1 MGVPT
6 VTGRVAPVLVLVL
19 ALALALVLAACDA
32 SPPPPTA
39 PTDAAS
45 PNAAILPAPLATEP
59 PDLFDG
65 GAGEAG
71 ARPSP
76 ADSAGRPSLV
86 DASSPTPSPETML
99 PATPLPAEAIPF
111 AREVPGVTVDAAFR
125 WRDVPPPPRAPEVSI
140 EGLREAQKV
149 AGLTLKV
156 DLSEAG
162 RMRAELTGAAF
173 PLAPHT
179 ELRARSD
186 HYGNLLV
193 WPGATGYRVVPPG
206 ALRPVLGERRMDVTP
221 LTPSSPRPQGE
232 GRRLGIAVRKVELG
246 SSIATIRLELGKV
259 PESGE
264 GGALLC
270 RALVE
275 LGGVDPR
282 TSACQPGEVP
292 LSAAYSWQEGGGIT
306 FEVSAVTKRTDL
318 ASAAL
323 LTPPPGLIHLSSGLP
338 GVPRGIFLG
347 RETLTAFRTA
357 AITLPTPRDPQV
369 PGEGFVAV
377 NPSDRLMIFL
387 LDSVPVLWVPA
398 HGDQYVVGPH
408 RGRYLGQWRSFLGE
422 KVAPPQ
428 PVEIPGRFVH
438 GGPVDG
444 GAPLPPDP
452 SKPARPDGGPP

>member
-1 MGVPT
+1 
-6 VTGRVAPVLVLVL
+6 
-19 ALALALVLAACDA
+19 
-32 SPPPPTA
+32 
-39 PTDAAS
+39 
-45 PNAAILPAPLATEP
+45 
-59 PDLFDG
+59 
-65 GAGEAG
+65 
-71 ARPSP
+71 
-76 ADSAGRPSLV
+76 
-86 DASSPTPSPETML
+86 ML
-99 PATPLPAEAIPF
+99 PATPLPGEAVLSY
-111 AREVPGVTVDAAFR
+111 AREVPGVTLDAAFR
-125 WRDVPPPPRAPEVSI
+125 WRDLPPTPRAPEVSAD
-140 EGLREAQKV
+140 GLREAQKIT
-149 AGLTLKV
+149 ALTLKI
-156 DLSEAG
+156 DLAEAG

-179 ELRARSD
+179 EIRARSD

-206 ALRPVLGERRMDVTP
+206 ALRALLGERRMDVTP
-221 LTPSSPRPQGE
+221 LSPGSPRPQGD
-232 GRRLGIAVRKVELG
+232 GRRLGLAVRKVEIG
-246 SSIATIRLELGKV
+246 SSVATVRLELGKV

-292 LSAAYSWQEGGGIT
+292 LSAAYTWQEGGGIA
-306 FEVSAVTKRTDL
+306 FEVSAVTRRTDL
-318 ASAAL
+318 PASTL
-323 LTPPPGLIHLSSGLP
+323 LAPPPGLTHLSSELP

-357 AITLPTPRDPQV
+357 AITLPAPRDPQV

-377 NPSDRLMIFL
+377 NLSDRLMVLL

-398 HGDQYVVGPH
+398 HGEQYVIGPP
-408 RGRYLGQWRSFLGE
+408 RGRYVAQWRSFLGE

-438 GGPVDG
+438 GGPLDA
-444 GAPLPPDP
+444 GAPP
-452 SKPARPDGGPP
+452 SPGEIPKTPARPDGGSP